1 MTDDPIP
8 WTLAEPEAM
17 VIVRRIKAR
26 RHRHLFVPRLSEDG
40 ERWHAAWTVDAEGEA
55 VPPPLE
61 MPPPTWVSFC
71 ACGAEYN
78 PAASRRGKSA
88 RNRGNAFE
96 REVAAALGVRR
107 VGQYGSPTDVE
118 GEWIAVQCKVG
129 AAFPERLWGW
139 LPAARGDQLR
149 AVVIGDAPGSSGK
162 RRVLIALDF
171 DEFCAWFGKR

>member
-26 RHRHLFVPRLSEDG
+26 RHRHSWGDLSPRFAEDARVRCIRCDVPK
-40 ERWHAAWTVDAEGEA
+40 DA
-55 VPPPLE
+55 
-61 MPPPTWVSFC
+61 
-71 ACGAEYN
+71 
-78 PAASRRGKSA
+78 AASRRGKSA

-118 GEWIAVQCKVG
+118 GDWIAVQCKVG

-171 DEFCAWFGKR
+171 AKFCAWFGKR

>member
-26 RHRHLFVPRLSEDG
+26 RHRHRYDG
-40 ERWHAAWTVDAEGEA
+40 VRWNVTMKEYD
-55 VPPPLE
+55 PLC
-61 MPPPTWVSFC
+61 S
-71 ACGAEYN
+71 CGAVRN
-78 PAASRRGKSA
+78 PVASRRGKSA

-118 GEWIAVQCKVG
+118 GDWIAVQCKVG

>member
-1 MTDDPIP
+1 MTDDPIS

-17 VIVRRIKAR
+17 VVVRRIKAR
-26 RHRHLFVPRLSEDG
+26 RHRH
-40 ERWHAAWTVDAEGEA
+40 RWQQVNMQGDM
-55 VPPPLE
+55 VC
-61 MPPPTWVSFC
+61 M
-71 ACGAEYN
+71 ACRSTRD
-78 PAASRRGKSA
+78 PATARRGKSA

>member
-1 MTDDPIP
+1 
-8 WTLAEPEAM
+8 
-17 VIVRRIKAR
+17 
-26 RHRHLFVPRLSEDG
+26 
-40 ERWHAAWTVDAEGEA
+40 
-55 VPPPLE
+55 
-61 MPPPTWVSFC
+61 
-71 ACGAEYN
+71 
-78 PAASRRGKSA
+78 
-88 RNRGNAFE
+88 
-96 REVAAALGVRR
+96 VAAALGVRR

>member
-1 MTDDPIP
+1 MDRHSRGGGHPRRRRLGVPAYCHRRDCRGHRGRAGAHKPCRYGGPHLTGMARRRANSGRSRVGPQTMTDDPIP

-78 PAASRRGKSA
+78 QIG
-88 RNRGNAFE
+88 
-96 REVAAALGVRR
+96 
-107 VGQYGSPTDVE
+107 
-118 GEWIAVQCKVG
+118 
-129 AAFPERLWGW
+129 
-139 LPAARGDQLR
+139 R
-149 AVVIGDAPGSSGK
+149 AH
-162 RRVLIALDF
+162 
-171 DEFCAWFGKR
+171 